1 MNVCGGCWP
10 SDALLRTACPRA
22 EWHPSREKDTTC
34 PTTQA
39 YRPSSSC
46 PPSCTA
52 MAFFGPPAQGWDN
65 FLRELDRDYWADC
78 AARTCRRCG
87 TTSWNRRTKRTWCH
101 CKVRR
106 RSFWI
111 PCNRHRWKRNPRHRW
126 HMRGTRRASAG
137 MSSQAT
143 GSEEQTR
150 TISGVGP
157 GEGEPVVGNVL
168 VDAYYTVDG

>member
-1 MNVCGGCWP
+1 MSADGA
-10 SDALLRTACPRA
+10 DRRYALLRIARPRA
-22 EWHPSREKDTTC
+22 VWHPSREKEYHMSNHAGVSA
-34 PTTQA
+34 QLE
-39 YRPSSSC
+39 
-46 PPSCTA
+46 PPSLRTV
-52 MAFFGPPAQGWDN
+52 MVFFGPPAQGWDS

-143 GSEEQTR
+143 GSEEQTSAN
-150 TISGVGP
+150 SGGGP
-157 GEGEPVVGNVL
+157 GDREPVVGNVL